1 MRVTQ
6 RFISWLSVLAPRAVT
21 AQDMLDR
28 FGSTSPVGRQ
38 FIAWCYE
45 HHERYSTIG
54 IVGESFE
61 VWRGLYREAT
71 NLDDKAKMAIVRFAT
86 NMNIAKPN
94 AERFL
99 FAVETYL
106 AILMKLLVAEV
117 SVQKEIVRERS
128 LRGLLGV
135 DMVGGYR
142 RLANKITFLHS
153 LFEED
158 IFDWFLEPSKTSKQA
173 SDQAKMHLADI
184 VDALDNLDF
193 KALKTDLI
201 RDLYHGF
208 FDPDTR
214 KALGE
219 FYTKEEIVDEILDF
233 TGYDEKA
240 VEKTIRDG
248 GILVDASCGSGT
260 FLVRAITRWRTEMSK
275 VSANPPKAAK
285 LLKTIT
291 ANVIGIDI
299 HPFAVAM
306 ARVNYLLA
314 IIDLL
319 SPNVV
324 SQLIEL
330 HIPIYWTD
338 SLVMREGTTSPIYK
352 GKYYKPVEVE
362 IPALGKFVLPR
373 PTDLDWEILAQNV
386 RNGLNSNWSETRFL
400 EEFPEQ
406 ARLVYRDPLLEL
418 YRWFGERNSV
428 GKDGRW
434 ISILTNSIVVH
445 RLLGKCKYV
454 VGNPPWVRIH
464 NVDEAIR
471 NRIQKKFA
479 FYQSGWM
486 PSLRKT
492 RARFKEQY
500 DYCMAF
506 VESGLR
512 LLAENG
518 RLGFVITSKV
528 MQALYAG
535 SMRRHLIDRTKILRI
550 KDYSL
555 SEVQLFKDATNYP
568 LVLVVENAL
577 PDIKKDLTRIDVVA
591 HGKVKPWETKQQE
604 LPVIKSDR
612 MSPWMMAPPDA
623 VRAFR
628 KMQIMEHK
636 TGFHTN
642 ERIGDLY
649 DVSRGVMTSANDIF
663 LVKEAKPSATSG
675 LLVAT
680 TEGGENII
688 IEGQLLCPFV
698 RGENISQF
706 AYTPAGYIIWTHDD
720 NGRVLQKLPR
730 NAEQYFKSKERRL
743 AKRDD
748 YKKGMPSWTI
758 FRVSPV
764 KLEQKV
770 AWHELAR
777 RMETVLLPKFQKDKL
792 LGRRR
797 LIAIQTVYFVS
808 MKDDKLGARMA
819 MLLSSTPIR
828 AFITSFA
835 ERARGG
841 YFRHISWTVGLVPL
855 PPRLDRLPTDL
866 KDETR
871 IDTVVA
877 RAYQLDSKEVS
888 ALKEY
893 YDFVHS
899 KS

>member
-1 MRVTQ
+1 
-6 RFISWLSVLAPRAVT
+6 
-21 AQDMLDR
+21 MLDR

-61 VWRGLYREAT
+61 VWRGLYKEAT
-71 NLDDKAKMAIVRFAT
+71 NLDDQAKTAIVKFAS
-86 NMNIAKPN
+86 NMSIVKPN

-106 AILMKLLVAEV
+106 AVLMKLLVAEV

-128 LRGLLGV
+128 LRGLLGA
-135 DMVGGYR
+135 DMTKGYQ

-158 IFDWFLEPSKTSKQA
+158 IFDWFLEPAKTSKQA

-219 FYTKEEIVDEILDF
+219 FYTKEEIVDELLDF
-233 TGYDEKA
+233 AGYDGKA
-240 VEKTIRDG
+240 VEETVHDG
-248 GILVDASCGSGT
+248 GILVDPSCGSGT
-260 FLVRAITRWRTEMSK
+260 FLVRAITRWRTQISK
-275 VSANPPKAAK
+275 FATNPTKAAK
-285 LLKTIT
+285 LLRTIT
-291 ANVIGIDI
+291 TNVIGIDI

-324 SQLIEL
+324 SQLIEVR
-330 HIPIYWTD
+330 IPIYWTD

-362 IPALGKFVLPR
+362 IPVLGKFVLPR

-386 RNGLNSNWSETRFL
+386 RNGLDSNWSEPRFL

-406 ARLVYRDPLLEL
+406 ARLVYRDLLLEL
-418 YRWFGERNSV
+418 YRWFGERNRV

-434 ISILTNSIVVH
+434 ISILTNSVVVH

-471 NRIQKKFA
+471 DRIQKKFV
-479 FYQSGWM
+479 FYKAGWM
-486 PSLRKT
+486 PPLRKT

-512 LLAENG
+512 LLTENG

-535 SMRRHLIDRTKILRI
+535 SMRRYLIDKTKILRI

-555 SEVQLFKDATNYP
+555 SKVQLFKDAVNYP
-568 LVLVVENAL
+568 LILVVENAL
-577 PDIKKDLTRIDVVA
+577 PDIKKDLTHIEVVS
-591 HGKVKPWETKQQE
+591 HGQIRRWEIRQQE
-604 LPVIKSDR
+604 LPIIKSDR

-623 VRAFR
+623 VKAFR
-628 KMQIMEHK
+628 KMQIIEQK
-636 TGFHTN
+636 TGFSTN
-642 ERIGDLY
+642 ERIGDVH
-649 DVSRGVMTSANDIF
+649 DVNRGVMTSANDIF

-675 LLVAT
+675 LMVAT
-680 TEGGENII
+680 TEGEENII
-688 IEGQLLCPFV
+688 IEEEMLCPFV
-698 RGENISQF
+698 RGEDISQF
-706 AYTPAGYIIWTHDD
+706 AYSPAGYIIWTHDD
-720 NGRVLQKLPR
+720 NGKVLKKLPS
-730 NAEQYFKSKERRL
+730 NAERYFKSKEKRL

-748 YKKGMPSWTI
+748 YKKEMPSWTI

-770 AWHELAR
+770 GWHELAR
-777 RMETVLLPKFQKDKL
+777 RMEAVLLPKFQKDRL

-797 LIAIQTVYFVS
+797 LIPIQTVYFVS
-808 MKDDKLGARMA
+808 MKDAELGKRMA
-819 MLLSSTPIR
+819 VLLNSTPIR
-828 AFITSFA
+828 AFISSFA

-841 YFRHISWTVGLVPL
+841 YFRHISWTVGLIPL
-855 PPRLDRLPTDL
+855 PSQLGRLPTNL
-866 KDETR
+866 KDEAK
-871 IDTVVA
+871 IDAAVA
-877 RAYQLDSKEVS
+877 RSYQLDSKEVS

-893 YDFVHS
+893 YDFVHGS
-899 KS
+899 